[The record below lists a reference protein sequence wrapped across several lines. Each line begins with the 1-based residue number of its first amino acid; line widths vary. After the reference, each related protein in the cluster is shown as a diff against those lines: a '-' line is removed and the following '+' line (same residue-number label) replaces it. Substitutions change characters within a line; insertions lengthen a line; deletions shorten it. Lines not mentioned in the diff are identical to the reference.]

1 RGPLILEQPITIVGA
16 GLAGLTLASILHTH
30 GIDATIYEQETG
42 AAARWQGGVLDMHE
56 ESGQLALRKAGLFEQ
71 FRSRVIPQGDDLRL
85 LDKTATVRWQ
95 DDGNG
100 LRPEIDRGA
109 LREILLHSLPANA
122 IQWGSKVTGVARL
135 EGGKRSIT
143 LASGK
148 TVITRVVIGA
158 DGAWSKVRPLLSGVQ
173 LIYLGISFVE
183 THLFDVDVRHPR
195 SAALVGHGSM
205 FALSDEKGLLAH
217 RNGAGGITVYIALKT
232 PEPWGTSGGIDF
244 LQTQAAK
251 QHLLSSFAD
260 WDDQLR
266 ALLTSSETELLPR
279 GIYTLPAGHRW
290 ERVGAVT
297 LLGDAA
303 HLMSPFAGEGAN
315 LAFLDGAQLA
325 EAILAHPDDL
335 ETALASYEAE
345 AFPRGAAATAESNSN
360 LSIAF
365 RADAPKGVI
374 DLMAANALSEG

>member
-1 RGPLILEQPITIVGA
+1 MEQLITIVGA
-16 GLAGLTLASILHTH
+16 GLAGLTLASILHKH
-30 GIDATIYEQETG
+30 GIDTTIYEHETG

-95 DDGNG
+95 EDGNG

-109 LREILLHSLPANA
+109 LRSLLLQSLPANA
-122 IQWGSKVTGVARL
+122 IHWGNKVTKVVRL
-135 EGGKRSIT
+135 EGGKHHIT
-143 LASGK
+143 LASGE
-148 TVITRVVIGA
+148 TVVTRLLIGA
-158 DGAWSKVRPLLSGVQ
+158 DGAWSKVRPLLSSVRP
-173 LIYLGISFVE
+173 IYLGISFVE

-195 SAALVGHGSM
+195 CAALVGHGSM

-217 RNGAGGITVYIALKT
+217 RNGEGGITVYIALKT
-232 PEPWGTSGGIDF
+232 PEQWVTSGGIDF
-244 LQTQAAK
+244 HHTQAAK
-251 QHLLSSFAD
+251 QQLLSSFAD
-260 WDDQLR
+260 WDDRLR
-266 ALLTSSETELLPR
+266 ALITESDTELLPR

-290 ERVGAVT
+290 ERVPGVT

-315 LAFLDGAQLA
+315 LALLDGVQLA

-345 AFPRGAAATAESNSN
+345 AFPRSAAATADSNSN
-360 LSIAF
+360 LSLCF
-365 RADAPKGVI
+365 RADAPQGMI
-374 DLMAANALSEG
+374 DLMAAIIPREG